1 MYMYYISVHKRLF
14 KNTLYL
20 SCLKHILHSFDVC
33 YYFRR
38 FVASFIDHP
47 KPLIA
52 LLNGPAIGVAVT
64 TLGLFDLVYASDRV
78 TLETPF
84 SALGQSPEGCS
95 SLTFPRLMGTGKVS
109 LCTSG

>member
-1 MYMYYISVHKRLF
+1 MKCVVTFNSEQSVL
-14 KNTLYL
+14 
-20 SCLKHILHSFDVC
+20 C
-33 YYFRR
+33 FRR

-84 SALGQSPEGCS
+84 TALGQSPEGCS
-95 SLTFPRLMGTGKVS
+95 SVTFPRLMGTGKVS
-109 LCTSG
+109 VVYLI